1 MTEPERYN
9 IKETETKWRKIW
21 DERQCFKADDNS
33 TKPKYYALCMF
44 PYPSGRIHI
53 GHVRNYAIGDMVARY
68 KRAQGFN
75 VLYPMGWDAMGLPA
89 ENAALER
96 KLHPRDWTLSNIE
109 VMKDQL
115 KTMGLAIDW
124 SREITTCLP
133 EYYKHQQRIF
143 LEFYRNGF
151 VYRKGGWVNWDP
163 VDHTV
168 LANEQVIEG
177 RGWRTGAVVEKREM
191 QQWFFRI
198 TQYADELLDGIKT
211 LEKWP
216 EKVRIMQENWIG
228 KSSGARFGWQ
238 LTQAVGDIK
247 KIEVFSTR
255 PDTLYGAS
263 FLAISPQHP
272 LSTMVASANSGAKD
286 FIAECAR
293 LGTSEE
299 ALEKAEKRGFD
310 TGLKVKHPFDESWEI
325 PVWIANF
332 VLMDYGTGA
341 VFGCPAHD
349 QRDLDFAN
357 KYKLPVLPVVL
368 PKGAGAASFAVGTEA
383 YTDSGTIFN
392 SKFLDGMDIDT
403 AKATAIKKL
412 KALGAGEENITYR
425 LRDWGLSRQRYWGC
439 PIPFIH
445 CDACGVVDVPD
456 GQLPVELPYD
466 VTFDKPGN
474 PLERHP
480 TWKHTACPTCGKAAL
495 RETDTMDTFV
505 DSSWYQFRFADP
517 HDKNAPFSAKS
528 VNYWAPV
535 DQYIGGIEHAVLH
548 LLYARFFTRALKA
561 CGHIGIEEPFSALF
575 SQGMVTHMSY
585 KDENDNWI
593 DPADIDERDGTMFVR
608 GTNAVARPMRVEKM
622 SKSKKNVKD
631 TDVIVDSCGVDAARL
646 FVMSDSPP
654 ERDVEWTEGGIDGAW
669 RYVNR
674 LWKLALSVPAG
685 KPIKPAVFSDTAH
698 AARRTIHKSIKAI
711 GEDFDAFRINRAI
724 ARLRELS
731 NALEELPANEDWV
744 LHEGVS
750 ALVQMFNPIMPHVT
764 EELWQRLGN
773 TQMLTETSWPMFN
786 PELAEDDTV
795 TIGVQVNGKLRATIT
810 LPKNAPAGEFEKAAL
825 AEAGVQKALD
835 GKAPKKVV
843 VVPGRIVNVV
853 A

>member
-1 MTEPERYN
+1 MAETERYN
-9 IKETETKWRKIW
+9 IKETEAKWRRIW
-21 DERQCFKADDNS
+21 DERQCFRADDNS
-33 TKPKYYALCMF
+33 DKPKYYALCMF

-53 GHVRNYAIGDMVARY
+53 GHIRNYAIGDMVARY

-96 KLHPRDWTLSNIE
+96 KLHPGDWTLSNIE
-109 VMKDQL
+109 VMKAQL

-143 LEFYRNGF
+143 LEFYRHGF

-168 LANEQVIEG
+168 LANEQVIDG

-238 LTQAVGDIK
+238 LTQPAGDIT

-263 FLAISPQHP
+263 FIAISPQHP
-272 LSTMVASANSGAKD
+272 IALALAEKSADAKE
-286 FIAECAR
+286 FIAKCAQ

-299 ALEKAEKRGFD
+299 ALEKAEKLGFD
-310 TGLKVKHPFDESWEI
+310 TGLRVKHPFDDAWEV

-332 VLMDYGTGA
+332 VLMEYGTGA

-368 PKGAGAASFAVGTEA
+368 PKGADPKAFTVGTEA
-383 YTDSGTIFN
+383 YTDDGTIFN
-392 SKFLDGMDIDT
+392 SKFLDGMDIET
-403 AKATAIKKL
+403 AKKTAIKKL
-412 KALGAGEENITYR
+412 KDIGAGEENITYR

-445 CDACGVVDVPD
+445 CDACGVVEVPED
-456 GQLPVELPYD
+456 QLPVELPRD

-474 PLERHP
+474 PLAHHP
-480 TWKHTACPTCGKAAL
+480 TWKHVSCPKCSKPAL

-517 HDKNAPFSAKS
+517 HNEKAPFSAES

-561 CGHIGIEEPFSALF
+561 CGHINIEEPFSALF

-585 KDENDNWI
+585 KDENDNWV

-608 GTNAVARPMRVEKM
+608 GTNSVARAMRVEKM

-674 LWKLALSVPAG
+674 LWKLALSAPAE
-685 KPIKPAVFSDTAH
+685 KPTKPAVFSETAL
-698 AARRTIHKSIKAI
+698 AAQRTIHKSIKAI

-731 NALEELPANEDWV
+731 NALEELPAIEAYV
-744 LHEGVS
+744 LHEGVT
-750 ALVQMFNPIMPHVT
+750 ALVQMFNPIMPHIT

-773 TQMLTETSWPMFN
+773 AQMLVETPWPAFDAA
-786 PELAEDDTV
+786 LAEDDTV

-810 LPKNAPAGEFEKAAL
+810 LPKNAPSGEFEKAAL
-825 AEAGVQKALD
+825 AEPGVQKALE
-835 GKAPKKVV
+835 GKPAKKVI